1 MHTGV
6 SPTASVPGKPE
17 APDRG
22 FAVAKTKTQPQPNG
36 PPTASLAS
44 PPGGP
49 ALDGSLFINRE
60 LSWLDFNE
68 RVLEE
73 ARDPSNPLL
82 DRLRFVAICASNLDE
97 FFEVRVAGL
106 QAQLYENLEP
116 QDMPPDGMGPLAQ
129 LLEISRRAHDFV
141 ARLYDTWL
149 QDIHPALQS
158 HGIRICSAQELTSSQ
173 KRFLDDYFDSQVYP
187 VLTPLAIDPAH
198 PFPHVHNKSL
208 NLLLRIESISQHG
221 RLLYAVL
228 QVPSVINRLV
238 PMPDEKD
245 GQRRFV
251 LLEDVIAPRLDALFG
266 GYRVVERVAFR
277 ATRNSDL
284 TIQETEVKSSLL
296 STIEETLRQRKWG
309 APVRLEIS
317 DRADEGLLAQLLSGS
332 ALELEERDVY
342 KVAGPVDL
350 TTLTGLYKLE
360 GFRDLKEPPFDPQM
374 PAIMATRKSVFTAI
388 READILVHHP
398 YESFGTVVQFIEQ
411 AADDPQALAIKMTLY
426 RTADSNPIISAL
438 ARAAENGKQVTALV
452 ELQARLD
459 EENNI
464 DKAKMLQKAG
474 VHVVYGI
481 VGLKTHCKAA
491 LVVRREHDGI
501 RRYVHLGTG
510 NYNPTTARLYTDL
523 SYFTCRPEFGE
534 DASVLFN
541 QLTGFSQ
548 GGPWKKLV
556 VAPVY
561 LASRLE
567 SLIERETAHARS
579 GRPARIIAKMNS
591 LVDPK
596 IIETLY
602 EASTA
607 GVKIDLM
614 IRGICCLRPGVTGV
628 SENIRVTSILD
639 KYLEHSRIAYF
650 RNDGQ
655 PEVFLSSA
663 DWMPRNFRR
672 RVELMFPIE
681 DPALRTRI
689 IDRILAVVLSDNVK
703 ARELQADGTY
713 RRIKPKPGEPAIRS
727 QNEFQNMAREHAED
741 AAIPQ
746 TIPVGTLTM

>member
-1 MHTGV
+1 M
-6 SPTASVPGKPE
+6 
-17 APDRG
+17 
-22 FAVAKTKTQPQPNG
+22 AKTEVQLNG
-36 PPTASLAS
+36 PPQAIVAVAAS
-44 PPGGP
+44 PPK
-49 ALDGSLFINRE
+49 LDASLFINRE

-73 ARDPSNPLL
+73 ARDASNPLL
-82 DRLRFVAICASNLDE
+82 DRLKFLAICASNLDE

-116 QDMPPDGMGPLAQ
+116 QDLPPDGMGPLAQ
-129 LLEISRRAHDFV
+129 LLEVGRRAHDFV
-141 ARLYDTWL
+141 ARLYEVWL
-149 QDIHPALQS
+149 QQVHPQLRD
-158 HGIRICSAQELTSSQ
+158 HGIRICSPDELTAEQ
-173 KRFLDDYFDSQVYP
+173 VAFLDAYFDSQVYP

-208 NLLLRIESISQHG
+208 NLLMRIEPINQNT
-221 RLLYAVL
+221 RQLYAVL

-238 PMPDEKD
+238 PLPDTKD

-251 LLEDVIAPRLDALFG
+251 LLEDVIGPRLNALFG
-266 GYRVVERVAFR
+266 GYRVIERVAFR

-284 TIQETEVKSSLL
+284 SVQENEVKISLL

-317 DRADEGLLAQLLSGS
+317 ERADDGFLAQLLSAS

-350 TTLTGLYKLE
+350 TALTGLYKLE
-360 GFRDLKEPPFDPQM
+360 GFRDLKEPPFEPQM
-374 PAIMATRKSVFTAI
+374 PACMSNRKNVFTAI
-388 READILVHHP
+388 REQDILVHHP

-411 AADDPQALAIKMTLY
+411 ASEDTQVLAIKITLY
-426 RTADSNPIISAL
+426 RTADSNPIINAL

-510 NYNPTTARLYTDL
+510 NYNPTTARSYTDL
-523 SYFTCRPEFGE
+523 SYFTCRPEYGE
-534 DASVLFN
+534 DASALFN
-541 QLTGFSQ
+541 LLTGYSM
-548 GGPWKKLV
+548 GGPWNKLV
-556 VAPVY
+556 VAPVH

-567 SLIERETAHARS
+567 ALIEREAAHARA
-579 GRPARIIAKMNS
+579 GQPARIIAKMNS
-591 LVDPK
+591 LVDPT
-596 IIETLY
+596 IIGSLY

-607 GVKIDLM
+607 GVKIDLL
-614 IRGICCLRPGVTGV
+614 IRGICCLRPGIPGV
-628 SENIRVTSILD
+628 SDNIRVISILD
-639 KYLEHSRIAYF
+639 KYLEHSRITYF
-650 RNDGQ
+650 LNDGE

-681 DPALRTRI
+681 APPLRTQHHRPNP
-689 IDRILAVVLSDNVK
+689 RGSPL
-703 ARELQADGTY
+703 
-713 RRIKPKPGEPAIRS
+713 
-727 QNEFQNMAREHAED
+727 
-741 AAIPQ
+741 
-746 TIPVGTLTM
+746 

>member
-1 MHTGV
+1 MGILL
-6 SPTASVPGKPE
+6 
-17 APDRG
+17 
-22 FAVAKTKTQPQPNG
+22 VATTHSQLNG
-36 PPTASLAS
+36 PPAVS
-44 PPGGP
+44 GP
-49 ALDGSLFINRE
+49 AAPAGPAFDATLFLNRE

-82 DRLRFVAICASNLDE
+82 DRLKYLAICASNLDE

-129 LLEISRRAHDFV
+129 LLEIARRAHDFV
-141 ARLYDTWL
+141 ARLYETWL
-149 QDIHPALQS
+149 QQIHPQLRE
-158 HGIRICSAQELTSSQ
+158 HGIRICPPGELTPAQ
-173 KRFLDDYFDSQVYP
+173 NDFLDDYFDSQVYP

-208 NLLLRIESISQHG
+208 NLLLRIESLNQRG

-238 PMPDEKD
+238 PLPDEGD
-245 GQRRFV
+245 AQRRFV
-251 LLEDVIAPRLDALFG
+251 LLEDVIGPRLDALFG
-266 GYRVVERVAFR
+266 GYRVIERVAFR

-284 TIQETEVKSSLL
+284 SIQENEVKSSLL
-296 STIEETLRQRKWG
+296 STIQETLRQRKWG
-309 APVRLEIS
+309 EPVRLEIS
-317 DRADEGLLAQLLSGS
+317 ERADEGFLAQLLSAS

-350 TTLTGLYKLE
+350 TALAGLYRLE
-360 GFRDLKEPPFDPQM
+360 GFRELKEPPFEPQM
-374 PAIMATRKSVFTAI
+374 PACMATRKNVFTAI
-388 READILVHHP
+388 REGDILVHHP

-411 AADDPQALAIKMTLY
+411 ASEDPQVLAIKMTLY
-426 RTADSNPIISAL
+426 RTAESNPIINAL

-464 DKAKMLQKAG
+464 DKARMLQKAG

-523 SYFTCRPEFGE
+523 SYFTCRPAYGE
-534 DASVLFN
+534 DASAMFN
-541 QLTGFSQ
+541 LLTGYSQ
-548 GGPWKKLV
+548 GGQMNKLV
-556 VAPVY
+556 VAPMH
-561 LASRLE
+561 LASTLTA
-567 SLIERETAHARS
+567 LIEREAAHARA
-579 GRPARIIAKMNS
+579 GRAARIIAKMNS

-596 IIETLY
+596 IIESLY
-602 EASTA
+602 EASIA
-607 GVKIDLM
+607 GVKIDLL
-614 IRGICCLRPGVTGV
+614 IRGICCLRPGVPDV
-628 SENIRVTSILD
+628 SENIRVVSILD
-639 KYLEHSRIAYF
+639 KYLEHSRISYF
-650 RNDGQ
+650 LNDGQ

-663 DWMPRNFRR
+663 DWMPRNFHR

-681 DPALRTRI
+681 DPPLRARI
-689 IDRILAVVLSDNVK
+689 IDRILAVVLSDNLK
-703 ARELQADGTY
+703 ARELQSDGTY
-713 RRIKPKPGEPAIRS
+713 RRLKPKPGEPVIRS
-727 QNEFQNMAREHAED
+727 QSEFQNIAREHAE
-741 AAIPQ
+741 AGPIPQ
-746 TIPVGTLTM
+746 AVPSMLGAM